1 MSLDH
6 KPKGNPAWTK
16 GKSGNPHGRPAGA
29 KNLKSILK
37 VAATLAEKRRHP
49 VDELI
54 RLADKAEFPAD
65 GSKPDKELAS
75 NIWRDLLKYCEPQK
89 KAIEVAPE
97 KPTTPGESLENAQKL
112 LEEMEQIGNSG
123 TNTSTTSSDTVSLDH
138 GPTDLLTEADSESN
152 LSSDQGE

>member
-1 MSLDH
+1 MSLDQ
-6 KPKGNPAWTK
+6 KPKGNPNWQK
-16 GKSGNPHGRPAGA
+16 GKSGHPQGRPAGA
-29 KNLKSILK
+29 KNLKTILK
-37 VAATLAEKRRHP
+37 VAATLAGKRRHP
-49 VDELI
+49 VEELI

-75 NIWRDLLKYCEPQK
+75 NIWRELLKYCEPQK

-112 LEEMEQIGNSG
+112 LEEMEQIGNAG
-123 TNTSTTSSDTVSLDH
+123 TNTNTTSSDQTGLASGETSL
-138 GPTDLLTEADSESN
+138 PTEADSESN